1 MKNQRGRILQA
12 FYSCSSL
19 NIWMTELFDFT
30 TIEAAEP
37 NVRIFLQHMTCQP
50 VGNTKEQPIMPMV
63 ETYDAR
69 KDMNL
74 ATE

>member
-1 MKNQRGRILQA
+1 
-12 FYSCSSL
+12 
-19 NIWMTELFDFT
+19 MTELFDFT

-69 KDMNL
+69 KDMNS